1 MGSKYRNRLQPSNN
15 TFIQVSD
22 CSMSKILL
30 KIVNGAI
37 YLKNDRKQAK
47 EIIEE
52 VEKELDGLGIVK
64 AVHRYVYFSLQCD
77 F

>member
-1 MGSKYRNRLQPSNN
+1 
-15 TFIQVSD
+15 
-22 CSMSKILL
+22 MSKILL

-64 AVHRYVYFSLQCD
+64 AVHRYVCFFASIWFLNPPKLQI
-77 F
+77 